1 LLLVVA
7 VVVFSQLQLMVT
19 MVVAEVALVVSEQP
33 RVYLS
38 LLVQHTRLL

>member
-19 MVVAEVALVVSEQP
+19 MVVAEVVLVVSEQP
-33 RVYLS
+33 RVYL
-38 LLVQHTRLL
+38 